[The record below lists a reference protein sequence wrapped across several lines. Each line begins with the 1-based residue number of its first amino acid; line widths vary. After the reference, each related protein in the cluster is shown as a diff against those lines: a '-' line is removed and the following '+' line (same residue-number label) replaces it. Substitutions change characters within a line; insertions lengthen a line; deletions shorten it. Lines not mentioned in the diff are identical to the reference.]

1 MKILSVAVPCY
12 NSSAY
17 MEKCIK
23 SLLPGGEDIEILLVD
38 DGSQKDNTLE
48 IARRYEAEY
57 PGVVR
62 AIHQENK
69 GHGGAVNTGL
79 SEAEGLYFKIVD

>member
-38 DGSQKDNTLE
+38 DGSQKDNTLGF
-48 IARRYEAEY
+48 RRLGGREGADQDYPQAEAAGGERDAGGHV
-57 PGVVR
+57 PG
-62 AIHQENK
+62 QFY
-69 GHGGAVNTGL
+69 L
-79 SEAEGLYFKIVD
+79 

>member
-38 DGSQKDNTLE
+38 DGRLRS
-48 IARRYEAEY
+48 
-57 PGVVR
+57 PGAMKPNIRV
-62 AIHQENK
+62 
-69 GHGGAVNTGL
+69 
-79 SEAEGLYFKIVD
+79 